1 MEEIKSKEREY
12 RVVINF
18 KLSSETIKQGL
29 DMVYKAIEFMG
40 LNVVSVKCISGK
52 RSENQNNALHLWLS
66 QIADEA
72 DRKDLTIDLWVKHP
86 TEMKITESLLKDSFR
101 TTGYVMYKKKS
112 TADLT
117 KEEFSEVQ
125 RLFDKAVLERL
136 GIDIEFPNIDLLI
149 DRDNNL
155 NENQNEQIQS

>member
-12 RVVINF
+12 KVIINF
-18 KLSSETIKQGL
+18 KASSETQEKGIGIVKEA
-29 DMVYKAIEFMG
+29 MKIMG
-40 LNVVSVKCISGK
+40 LNAVSVKCISGL
-52 RSENQNNALHLWLS
+52 RSDAQNNALHLWLD
-66 QIADEA
+66 QIATEA
-72 DRKDLTIDLWVKHP
+72 EKRGQTIDLWIKHP
-86 TEMKITESLLKDSFR
+86 TEMNITESLLKDSFR
-101 TTGYVMYKKKS
+101 TTGKKMYGKNS

-149 DRDNNL
+149 DRDN
-155 NENQNEQIQS
+155 QNNK